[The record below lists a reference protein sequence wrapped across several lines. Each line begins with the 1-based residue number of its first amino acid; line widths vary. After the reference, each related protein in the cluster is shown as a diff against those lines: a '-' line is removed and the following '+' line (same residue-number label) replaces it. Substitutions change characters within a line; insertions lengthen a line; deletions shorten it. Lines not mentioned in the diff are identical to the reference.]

1 MSCECEFIK
10 ENVELYVFGE
20 LSFEQEE
27 TFENHLAACPEC
39 HALVEEHRA
48 MLRLMN
54 EAEMEPPPVLLA
66 QCRQGLKRNLNA
78 SRVVENTW
86 HGKLRAS
93 IGSILPEWPRLLK
106 PAMGCAMLALSFYA
120 GQQMEERKAVS
131 AAGLPTSRIRTIQ
144 GTGNGMVQIVLEEP
158 RQRMIEGG
166 LNEAAI
172 EKALLAAARQSPD
185 PGMRLE
191 SVDLLRNR
199 CNRDDVRR
207 TMLQTLEQDESP
219 LVRLRA
225 LEALRPYSSESEVR
239 QVLSRVLLKDS
250 SPNVRVQAIDLLVD
264 RPPAEIIGTLQEVIR
279 RDENDY
285 VRSRCL
291 RVLSE
296 MRASPGVF

>member
-1 MSCECEFIK
+1 MSCDFVK

-27 TFENHLAACPEC
+27 TFESHLAGCAEC
-39 HALVEEHRA
+39 HGLVEEHRA

-54 EAEMEPPPVLLA
+54 EAEVEPPAVLLA
-66 QCRQGLKRNLNA
+66 QCRQGLKRNLDA
-78 SRVVENTW
+78 GRFVEDSW
-86 HGKLRAS
+86 HGRLRAFV
-93 IGSILPEWPRLLK
+93 GSVVPEWPRLLK
-106 PAMGCAMLALSFYA
+106 PAFGCAMLALSFYA

-166 LNEAAI
+166 LNEVAI
-172 EKALLAAARQSPD
+172 EQALLAAARQSPD
-185 PGMRLE
+185 AGMRLE

-207 TMLQTLEQDESP
+207 TMLQTLEHDESP
-219 LVRLRA
+219 VVRLRA
-225 LEALRPYSSESEVR
+225 LEALRPHSNEKEVR
-239 QVLSRVLLKDS
+239 QALSRVLLKDT

-264 RPPAEIIGTLQEVIR
+264 RPPAEIIGTLQEALR

-285 VRSRCL
+285 VRARAL

>member
-1 MSCECEFIK
+1 MNCQRCQ

-20 LSFEQEE
+20 LSFDEE
-27 TFENHLAACPEC
+27 EHLEAHVASCPEC
-39 HALVEEHRA
+39 SDLLEQHRS

-54 EAEMEPPPVLLA
+54 EAEMDVPANLLA
-66 QCRQGLKRNLNA
+66 ECRQGLRRNLNS
-78 SRVVENTW
+78 SRTVPTTW
-86 HGKLRAS
+86 LERLREA
-93 IGSILPEWPRLLK
+93 IPEWPRLLK
-106 PAMGCAMLALSFYA
+106 PAFGCAMLALAFYA
-120 GQQMEERKAVS
+120 GQQMEERKSVS
-131 AAGLPTSRIRTIQ
+131 AAGLPTARIRTIQ

-158 RQRMIEGG
+158 RQRMIEGA
-166 LNEAAI
+166 LNEASI
-172 EKALLAAARQSPD
+172 EQALLAAARQSPD

-207 TMLQTLEQDESP
+207 TMLQALEKDESP
-219 LVRLRA
+219 VVRLRA
-225 LEALRPYSSESEVR
+225 LEALRPHSNDAEVR
-239 QVLSRVLLKDS
+239 MALSRVLLKDA

-264 RPPAEIIGTLQEVIR
+264 RPPAEIVGTLQEVIR

-291 RVLSE
+291 RVLSQ

>member
-1 MSCECEFIK
+1 MSCHFVK

-20 LSFEQEE
+20 LSFDDEE
-27 TFENHLAACPEC
+27 KLESHAAACTDC
-39 HALVEEHRA
+39 HELLEEHRA

-54 EAEMEPPPVLLA
+54 EVQVEPPPALLA
-66 QCRQGLKRNLNA
+66 DCRQGLRRTMKAGKEAR
-78 SRVVENTW
+78 SGWMDRVKDW
-86 HGKLRAS
+86 M
-93 IGSILPEWPRLLK
+93 PEWPRLLK
-106 PAMGCAMLALSFYA
+106 PAFGCAMLAVSFYA
-120 GQQMEERKAVS
+120 GQQMEQRQSMSEV
-131 AAGLPTSRIRTIQ
+131 GLQTARIRTIQ

-166 LNEAAI
+166 LHEANI
-172 EKALLAAARQSPD
+172 EQALLAAARQSPD
-185 PGMRLE
+185 AGMRLE

-207 TMLQTLEQDESP
+207 IMMQALEQDESP
-219 LVRLRA
+219 VVRLRA
-225 LEALRPYSSESEVR
+225 LEALRPHSSEIDVR
-239 QVLSRVLLKDS
+239 AALSRVLLKDT

-285 VRSRCL
+285 VRARCL
-291 RVLSE
+291 RVLSQ